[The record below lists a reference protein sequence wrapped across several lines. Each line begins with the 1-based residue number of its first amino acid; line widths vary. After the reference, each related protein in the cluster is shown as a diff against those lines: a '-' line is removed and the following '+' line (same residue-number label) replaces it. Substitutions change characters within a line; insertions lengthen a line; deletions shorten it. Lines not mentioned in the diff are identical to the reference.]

1 MSNALLEQYAIFK
14 KQCLAKSPYRCLLD
28 EDIAIDTNPHQIEA
42 FCAAVHNLKNGGII
56 LADEVGLGKTIEAG
70 LILKYAISNGSKR
83 ILIAMPKPLLKQWE
97 IELSEKFHINS
108 TILTKYIVDHDY
120 YEIKTRLEDSPYPQV
135 VIVTYGYA
143 SRLMKRFAKV
153 KWDILVVDEAH
164 HLRNAFNGA
173 KTYHVLY
180 EISKGIPKI
189 MLTATPIQN
198 SLQDLHGI
206 VSFIDDRIFGSQKV
220 FNQRYHENG
229 DYAGLQANLRLVM
242 QRSLRRDVRAYMDFP
257 KRECRDFDFQLSP
270 AEIILYERVNDFLK
284 RDTLYCL
291 PASNRNM
298 ITLVIRKLLASSSFA
313 LVETFEVLKD
323 RLEKLYEGTK
333 SSDAREGFDLFWS
346 YLEDEVDEDEFNQD
360 DDDTVY
366 QKALIQ
372 NELDAVNAIIEDA
385 ENIHSNAK
393 MLKLQNAL
401 CVAFEN
407 QRAQHIP
414 EKAVIFTESKRTQ
427 KYMRQEL
434 IDAGYDEED
443 IVLFNG
449 EMSDEF
455 SKRVYRTWMTENYG
469 KTNYGRDVE
478 FKHAITNYF
487 EHHAKILILT
497 DAGSEGLNLQFC
509 NTVIN
514 YDLPWNPMKIEQRIG
529 RCHRYGQKNTV
540 VVMNFLNTINA
551 ADRRVYDILKRKF
564 SLFED
569 VLGASDIAFGILDSG
584 MDFEKRILEIYQT
597 CNSKEEFKM
606 AFDKL
611 DRELDRKSRSKSVQ
625 LKDILQLE
633 TAEEKASIFADIM
646 QEIKAYRSD
655 VEKWEKVDGPGVPVR
670 PARIACENYIKD
682 NILGSQHGFILLGAF
697 TDCKE
702 VLAPALAAFDEGGNR
717 LAMSESE
724 ILDLFEQLPRTPDFY
739 YLNEQQTGDAF
750 QKAVETLENELHQE
764 YLKKAEGD
772 IALYQKKMNNWM
784 EIQKTQLDLAIHA
797 LSEDIST
804 LNMECAL
811 AKEFL
816 QKVDIKK
823 KVKAKETERDKLQ
836 TEYHARVNGIEAE
849 AAKEMEQYQKS
860 VEITPLVI
868 VKAIVK
874 F

>member
-1 MSNALLEQYAIFK
+1 M
-14 KQCLAKSPYRCLLD
+14 
-28 EDIAIDTNPHQIEA
+28 
-42 FCAAVHNLKNGGII
+42 
-56 LADEVGLGKTIEAG
+56 
-70 LILKYAISNGSKR
+70 
-83 ILIAMPKPLLKQWE
+83 
-97 IELSEKFHINS
+97 
-108 TILTKYIVDHDY
+108 
-120 YEIKTRLEDSPYPQV
+120 
-135 VIVTYGYA
+135 
-143 SRLMKRFAKV
+143 
-153 KWDILVVDEAH
+153 
-164 HLRNAFNGA
+164 
-173 KTYHVLY
+173 
-180 EISKGIPKI
+180 
-189 MLTATPIQN
+189 
-198 SLQDLHGI
+198 
-206 VSFIDDRIFGSQKV
+206 
-220 FNQRYHENG
+220 
-229 DYAGLQANLRLVM
+229 
-242 QRSLRRDVRAYMDFP
+242 
-257 KRECRDFDFQLSP
+257 
-270 AEIILYERVNDFLK
+270 
-284 RDTLYCL
+284 
-291 PASNRNM
+291 
-298 ITLVIRKLLASSSFA
+298 
-313 LVETFEVLKD
+313 
-323 RLEKLYEGTK
+323 
-333 SSDAREGFDLFWS
+333 
-346 YLEDEVDEDEFNQD
+346 DEDEFNQD
-360 DDDTVY
+360 DDDTIY

-514 YDLPWNPMKIEQRIG
+514 YDLPWNPMKVEQRIG

-569 VLGASDIAFGILDSG
+569 VLGASDIAIGILDSG

-597 CNSKEEFKM
+597 CNSKEEFKI

-611 DRELDRKSRSKSVQ
+611 DREIDRKSRSKSVQ

-633 TAEEKASIFADIM
+633 TAEEKTSIFADIM

-682 NILGSQHGFILLGAF
+682 NILDGQHGFIQA
-697 TDCKE
+697 
-702 VLAPALAAFDEGGNR
+702 
-717 LAMSESE
+717 
-724 ILDLFEQLPRTPDFY
+724 
-739 YLNEQQTGDAF
+739 
-750 QKAVETLENELHQE
+750 
-764 YLKKAEGD
+764 
-772 IALYQKKMNNWM
+772 
-784 EIQKTQLDLAIHA
+784 
-797 LSEDIST
+797 
-804 LNMECAL
+804 
-811 AKEFL
+811 
-816 QKVDIKK
+816 
-823 KVKAKETERDKLQ
+823 
-836 TEYHARVNGIEAE
+836 
-849 AAKEMEQYQKS
+849 
-860 VEITPLVI
+860 
-868 VKAIVK
+868 
-874 F
+874 